1 MALNQENT
9 KAYDIAA
16 SQISERKDVSADPEY
31 LSSDPFTKTFTDL
44 VQYTHFR
51 PAYSKYPRIS
61 DALQS
66 TMETV
71 MTDKAPVDQ
80 ALTQFQNT
88 AKGIVGPD
96 GSTVA

>member
-1 MALNQENT
+1 MSSDP
-9 KAYDIAA
+9 AYLA
-16 SQISERKDVSADPEY
+16 
-31 LSSDPFTKTFTDL
+31 SDPFTKTFTDL

-51 PAYSKYPRIS
+51 PAFSDYPRIS

-71 MTDKAPVDQ
+71 MTDQAPVDK
-80 ALTQFQNT
+80 ALQNFQST

-96 GSTVA
+96 GSTTA